1 MSISFKPGLRG
12 KSIVWLTLLLVISL
26 VSTGYISY
34 QQAKRVAEEK
44 VMELELS
51 KLSLLKH
58 AIEGALDERRNILMS
73 LRDVPPVQAIL
84 RARKHHG
91 IDPQSE
97 DTVATWN
104 ERLNTIFAAFLTN
117 HAQYLQIRYIDAAGD
132 EMVRVDSDGHGSIKV
147 VGGQDLQHKAD
158 SHYVSETLKL
168 RMGESYVSDVEL
180 NREHG
185 VIQYPNVPVLRLATP
200 VYDDTGKAAA
210 LIIINTATERMF
222 SEVRSESNGIKRYIA
237 NSDGH
242 FIKHPDA
249 DKTFGWE
256 RGFDLRI
263 GDTEPDLAELVK
275 HHDAYIRFHRA
286 DRELDGFQKVFFS
299 PVDPSRYWLLTVHI
313 PETVVFE
320 DTNAALNMMLLYG
333 FAIGLI
339 LLLAV
344 VWFVSGKIVGP
355 IVRLAAAAGKL
366 QAGDL
371 SVRVDASAVSDELVT
386 LFQAINAFAENQ
398 QRATGELERK
408 VAEQTKNL
416 SAVIDHIVD
425 GIITI
430 SERGTIKSFNP
441 AAHRIFGYTD
451 AEVIG
456 QNVKILMPE
465 PYHSEH
471 DGYLHHHMMTGDK
484 KVIGIGREVTGMRKD
499 GSTFPMEL
507 AVSAVAVDGRRHFV
521 GITRDITERKQA
533 EEAMRK
539 MAHYDHLTDLPNR
552 ALLHDRLTH
561 ALATAKR
568 HGSSLALLFIDLDGF
583 KAVNDTLGHEAGD
596 RLLQQVAERLQACVR
611 EADTV
616 SRLGGDEFAV
626 ILSDIGDADAVAKK
640 ADLMITSVS
649 AVYSQID
656 AQCTVGCS
664 IGIALY
670 PADGETSKALLASAD
685 VAMYAVKNDGKNHY
699 RFYQPGDG

>member
-1 MSISFKPGLRG
+1 
-12 KSIVWLTLLLVISL
+12 
-26 VSTGYISY
+26 
-34 QQAKRVAEEK
+34 
-44 VMELELS
+44 
-51 KLSLLKH
+51 
-58 AIEGALDERRNILMS
+58 
-73 LRDVPPVQAIL
+73 
-84 RARKHHG
+84 
-91 IDPQSE
+91 
-97 DTVATWN
+97 
-104 ERLNTIFAAFLTN
+104 
-117 HAQYLQIRYIDAAGD
+117 
-132 EMVRVDSDGHGSIKV
+132 
-147 VGGQDLQHKAD
+147 
-158 SHYVSETLKL
+158 
-168 RMGESYVSDVEL
+168 
-180 NREHG
+180 
-185 VIQYPNVPVLRLATP
+185 
-200 VYDDTGKAAA
+200 
-210 LIIINTATERMF
+210 
-222 SEVRSESNGIKRYIA
+222 
-237 NSDGH
+237 
-242 FIKHPDA
+242 
-249 DKTFGWE
+249 
-256 RGFDLRI
+256 
-263 GDTEPDLAELVK
+263 
-275 HHDAYIRFHRA
+275 
-286 DRELDGFQKVFFS
+286 
-299 PVDPSRYWLLTVHI
+299 LLTVHI